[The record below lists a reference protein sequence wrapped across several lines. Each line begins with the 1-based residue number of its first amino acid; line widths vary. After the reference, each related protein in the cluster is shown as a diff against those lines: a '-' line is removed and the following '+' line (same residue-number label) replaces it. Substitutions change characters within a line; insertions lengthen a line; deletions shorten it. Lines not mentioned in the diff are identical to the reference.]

1 MLNRYRGDR
10 QSLTFSSDVG
20 GGVTIA
26 LKDVGSHT
34 IGKLEL
40 VAGGT
45 APFDSWLAETY
56 GRRWH
61 IDAEGGRNSWAFYA
75 REGSSDS
82 VAASARRRRWRPG
95 SYDIWMSPDH
105 RFRLHSSYLRG
116 AALRTE
122 SGDRV
127 ASIDVGGS
135 RAGSIRT
142 WPTATSVP
150 ALVLLLLLSVRVE
163 LLEQASRVGPLAP
176 GGGGGA

>member
-45 APFDSWLAETY
+45 APLIPGWPKHTAGAGISTPRVDVIAGPSTREKAPLTVWPLPLAVVV
-56 GRRWH
+56 G
-61 IDAEGGRNSWAFYA
+61 DPAP
-75 REGSSDS
+75 D
-82 VAASARRRRWRPG
+82 
-95 SYDIWMSPDH
+95 DIWMSPDH

-150 ALVLLLLLSVRVE
+150 ALCCCCF
-163 LLEQASRVGPLAP
+163 
-176 GGGGGA
+176 